1 MYCGNN
7 SRNPSLLDGT
17 KVIGNRRGCLKKG
30 IGVGIH
36 RIPLDLSYLQPYS
49 PIDNRKIYCGNS
61 GQLPPNYDLVGTLQ
75 QCYQIG
81 VGVGKSIKARN
92 HNEGKENK
100 ENQDVNM
107 QFYKKPLKT
116 LKTLK
121 TLKPLKTPRL
131 PKTPKT
137 PRLPKPPKPPKT
149 PRLPKPPKTLKN
161 KKKN

>member
-49 PIDNRKIYCGNS
+49 PIDNRKIYCGNA
-61 GQLPPNYDLVGTLQ
+61 GQLPPNYDLIGTLQ

-92 HNEGKENK
+92 YNVVPPEEEKK

-107 QFYKKPLKT
+107 QFSKKT
-116 LKTLK
+116 
-121 TLKPLKTPRL
+121 

-137 PRLPKPPKPPKT
+137 PKSPKT
-149 PRLPKPPKTLKN
+149 SLKPSKTPKSVKNPKTSKK

>member
-17 KVIGNRRGCLKKG
+17 KVVGNRRGCLKKG

-61 GQLPPNYDLVGTLQ
+61 GHLPQNYDLVGTLQ

-92 HNEGKENK
+92 HNEGKDVEEENK
-100 ENQDVNM
+100 GNQDVNM
-107 QFYKKPLKT
+107 QFSK
-116 LKTLK
+116 
-121 TLKPLKTPRL
+121 
-131 PKTPKT
+131 KTPKT
-137 PRLPKPPKPPKT
+137 PKSVKTPKT
-149 PRLPKPPKTLKN
+149 SKK